1 MTHQKFDVLESGSL
15 NLPTDLPTLKSV
27 NFPTNDSM
35 IQMLTKMQE
44 VYRDP
49 SLARATTYL
58 LDDIYLEEQ
67 I

>member
-1 MTHQKFDVLESGSL
+1 
-15 NLPTDLPTLKSV
+15 
-27 NFPTNDSM
+27 
-35 IQMLTKMQE
+35 MLTKMQE